1 MFTFNNKQF
10 EETNT
15 KETSY
20 VPEYQVTR
28 VADNAYQ
35 VYSHIDKTA
44 NIYDQNGTLKALASI
59 RGGRKVTASV
69 AAAISNLDTFSSIV
83 ITEDA
88 LKLSKSASAENSK
101 EPWKLVVVGGV
112 EYFVKSDAEV
122 ESEELEKEAES
133 KAKLKKTA
141 APVSNKYTIR
151 IEAHNVSEIGKI
163 AGFAE
168 EAFGAVPS
176 SFEIPGNEQ
185 NVIVFDTNTPNT
197 PHQEHECIMEGL
209 GKNNIHLPDG
219 GVSVVDE
226 TGGICNGP
234 ECCTCPCCGHHM
246 QKCVTEAPECVVEE
260 ACCMPQPVCGE
271 FTLVTSE
278 CPKVSHASKIETLQ
292 KYADAHYSNYK
303 IFNKVGE
310 LVDNVTRTATAFKD
324 ELSDFLWHSFASSHP
339 ELKLTAAEGKVID
352 QYGNTKEQGD
362 PVEVN
367 DTVISEDGSVV
378 KVKSKED
385 NENEIEKTAE
395 TIAAEPEP
403 VRDPNEKN
411 PNDTKAGGDD
421 NVKRWKG
428 MREDPTSGKF
438 IVYIT
443 ESEEHIFDNA
453 DDAIDFLVR
462 K

>member
-1 MFTFNNKQF
+1 MFTFDSKKF
-10 EETNT
+10 EENT
-15 KETSY
+15 EKSISY
-20 VPEYQVTR
+20 TPLYQVTR
-28 VADNAYQ
+28 VAENAFQ
-35 VYSHIDKTA
+35 VYSHLDKSASIHNTSDTLKVLASLRGGRNLDTKTA
-44 NIYDQNGTLKALASI
+44 N
-59 RGGRKVTASV
+59 
-69 AAAISNLDTFSSIV
+69 AISNLDHFSSVV

-88 LKLSKSASAENSK
+88 LSLRKQASVDTDR

-168 EAFGAVPS
+168 EAFGAIPS

-209 GKNNIHLPDG
+209 CKNNIHLPDG

-234 ECCTCPCCGHHM
+234 ECCTCPCCGHQM
-246 QKCVTEAPECVVEE
+246 QKCVTEEPECVVEE
-260 ACCMPQPVCGE
+260 TCCMSQPACGE
-271 FTLVTSE
+271 FTLVTPE
-278 CPKVSHASKIETLQ
+278 CSKVSHASKIETLQ
-292 KYADAHYSNYK
+292 KYASAHYSNYK
-303 IFNKVGE
+303 IFNKAGE